1 MANPFKMA
9 EQAKK
14 KAPGSKQ
21 EHEVKEVKEEAVV
34 TKEVQ
39 EKAPVVQETPVA
51 EEAPVEQV
59 EVKVEE
65 QQEEKPVEKAEKPV
79 AKREKKTEKAEKPA
93 LDIFA
98 NLGSEKPSGKTYAF
112 YLSDDNVAK
121 LKKMAEKNKIS
132 ASKLL
137 DHILSEVL

>member
-21 EHEVKEVKEEAVV
+21 EHEVKEVKEEVVV
-34 TKEVQ
+34 TEEVQ
-39 EKAPVVQETPVA
+39 EKVSVVQEAPVVEETPV
-51 EEAPVEQV
+51 EQP

-65 QQEEKPVEKAEKPV
+65 KPEEKPAEKP
-79 AKREKKTEKAEKPA
+79 APKREKKPEKAEKPA

-98 NLGSEKPSGKTYAF
+98 KLETEKPSGKTYAF

>member
-21 EHEVKEVKEEAVV
+21 EPEVKEEVV
-34 TKEVQ
+34 KE
-39 EKAPVVQETPVA
+39 ETPVVQEAPVV
-51 EEAPVEQV
+51 EEAPVEQA

-65 QQEEKPVEKAEKPV
+65 KPEEKPVEKPAKKSEK
-79 AKREKKTEKAEKPA
+79 KAEKKEQPA

-98 NLGSEKPSGKTYAF
+98 NLESEKPSGKTYAF

-137 DHILSEVL
+137 DHILSEVLK

>member
-21 EHEVKEVKEEAVV
+21 EHEVKEVKEEVII
-34 TKEVQ
+34 TEEVQ
-39 EKAPVVQETPVA
+39 EKAPIVQETPVV
-51 EEAPVEQV
+51 EEAPVEQA

-65 QQEEKPVEKAEKPV
+65 KQEEKPVEKAEKPV
-79 AKREKKTEKAEKPA
+79 AKREKKVEKKEQPA
-93 LDIFA
+93 FDIFA
-98 NLGSEKPSGKTYAF
+98 KLETEKPSGKTYAF
-112 YLSDDNVAK
+112 YLSDENVAK

>member
-1 MANPFKMA
+1 MANPFKEA
-9 EQAKK
+9 EKAKK

-21 EHEVKEVKEEAVV
+21 EHEVKEVKEEVV
-34 TKEVQ
+34 ATEEVQ
-39 EKAPVVQETPVA
+39 EKAPVVQETPVVEKAPA
-51 EEAPVEQV
+51 EQA

-65 QQEEKPVEKAEKPV
+65 KPEEKPVEKPAKKSEK
-79 AKREKKTEKAEKPA
+79 KAEKKEQPA

-121 LKKMAEKNKIS
+121 LKKAAEKNKIS

>member
-21 EHEVKEVKEEAVV
+21 EHEVKEVKEEVVV
-34 TKEVQ
+34 TEEVQ
-39 EKAPVVQETPVA
+39 EKVPVVQEAPVA

-65 QQEEKPVEKAEKPV
+65 KPEEKTAEKP
-79 AKREKKTEKAEKPA
+79 APKREKKPEKAEKPA

-98 NLGSEKPSGKTYAF
+98 KLETEKPSGKTYAF